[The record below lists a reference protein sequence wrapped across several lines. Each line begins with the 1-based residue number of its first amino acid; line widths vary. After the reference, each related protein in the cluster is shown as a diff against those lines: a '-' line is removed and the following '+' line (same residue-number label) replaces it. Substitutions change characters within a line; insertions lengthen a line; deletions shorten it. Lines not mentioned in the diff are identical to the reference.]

1 MLGEYQEFIFGI
13 CWIKRL
19 LRRTKDKV
27 KYTAGYVNLEL
38 KEEDLLAHYILNVLL
53 ENIKVDNGWAFAS
66 LAKLGTMT
74 YLNFTKSG

>member
-1 MLGEYQEFIFGI
+1 MLGEYREFIFGT

-19 LRRTKDKV
+19 LRHTKDKV

-53 ENIKVDNGWAFAS
+53 ENNKADNGCGFAS
-66 LAKLGTMT
+66 LAKLRTMI